1 MKKILFLYVAL
12 LSMSAS
18 VMADGLTATLQ
29 QGESMTPFYGVDA
42 FKQAYEAA
50 QDGAVIT
57 LSSGKFNDV
66 SSIDK
71 SITIVGAYAF
81 DAKDPE
87 ATVLTA
93 TTINADNVKIE
104 GIYFSSDVTI
114 GGVSNCHLKR
124 SWVNGYLTSTSG
136 TEHVNTL
143 IDQCLIKKDA
153 AIANG
158 KNYCIKN
165 CTIGGFYAMNTTEN
179 IAYITNCYVYYWYC
193 RDSPSMKQPYA
204 IYKNNMLQ
212 LVNNTSS
219 SPRLS
224 LSSPSEFY
232 YNVFVKCHAGGAYF
246 TTDYIRFEFNSGCVN
261 LGNDYSSSFQS
272 CTIGLNDNSDNKTG
286 QDGTP
291 VGITGGTGF
300 SKYPAIPRITNQAI
314 DATTDAEGKLN
325 VKVAVEV
332 QK

>member
-1 MKKILFLYVAL
+1 MKKILFLFVAL
-12 LSMSAS
+12 VSMSAS

-29 QGESMTPFYGVDA
+29 QGDSMTPFYGVDA

-81 DAKDPE
+81 GATDPKT
-87 ATVLTA
+87 TVLTSI
-93 TTINADNVKIE
+93 TVNADNVKIE

-114 GGVSNCHLKR
+114 CGVSNFHLKR
-124 SWVNGYLTSTSG
+124 SWVESYLTSNDG

-143 IDQCLIKKDA
+143 IDQCLIKGDK

-158 KNYCIKN
+158 KNYCMKN
-165 CTIGGFYAMNTTEN
+165 CTIGGFLAMNTVEN
-179 IAYITNCYVYYWYC
+179 VAYVTNCFVYDWYVYDASSY
-193 RDSPSMKQPYA
+193 KQPYA

-212 LVNNTSS
+212 LNNNSTSS
-219 SPRLS
+219 NHSITLYA
-224 LSSPSEFY
+224 PSEFY
-232 YNVFVKCHAGGAYF
+232 YNVFAKKNLAISTSSVVTWSFY
-246 TTDYIRFEFNSGCVN
+246 SGCIN
-261 LGNDYSSSFQS
+261 IGNVSSQVWYDGA
-272 CTIGLNDNSDNKTG
+272 IGGISSNSDGKTG

-300 SKYPAIPRITNQAI
+300 SEYPAIPRITSQTI
-314 DATTDAEGKLN
+314 DSTTDSEGKLN

>member
-1 MKKILFLYVAL
+1 MKKILFLFTAL

-29 QGESMTPFYGVDA
+29 QGDSMTPFYGVDA

-81 DAKDPE
+81 GSNGAK
-87 ATVLTA
+87 TTS

-104 GIYFSSDVTI
+104 GISFSGNVTI

-124 SWVNGYLTSTSG
+124 SCVWGELTSTSG

-143 IDQCLIKKDA
+143 IDQCLIKADN
-153 AIANG
+153 AISNG
-158 KNYCIKN
+158 KNYCMKN
-165 CTIGGFYAMNTTEN
+165 CTIGGFLAMNTVEN
-179 IAYITNCYVYYWYC
+179 FAYVSNCYVCNWFNQSDAY
-193 RDSPSMKQPYA
+193 KQPYA
-204 IYKNNMLQ
+204 IYKNNVLCCFSSNKYYQ
-212 LVNNTSS
+212 LN
-219 SPRLS
+219 LD
-224 LSSPSEFY
+224 SPSEYY
-232 YNVFVKCHAGGAYF
+232 YNYFYRNFAYVKF
-246 TTDYIRFEFNSGCVN
+246 TDGCIDVSN
-261 LGNDYSSSFQS
+261 NIGTFTSS
-272 CTIGLNDNSDNKTG
+272 LNPSNVVGMIDVSLDKIG

-291 VGITGGTGF
+291 IGITGGTGF
-300 SKYPAIPRITNQAI
+300 SEYPAIPRITSQTI
-314 DATTDAEGKLN
+314 SSITDAEGRLN

>member
-1 MKKILFLYVAL
+1 MKKILLLFVTL
-12 LSMSAS
+12 LSMSAN

-81 DAKDPE
+81 GANDPKT
-87 ATVLTA
+87 TVLTY
-93 TTINADNVKIE
+93 TTVNADNVKIE

-114 GGVSNCHLKR
+114 GGVSNCHFKR
-124 SWVNGYLTSTSG
+124 SWVEGYLTSIDG

-143 IDQCLIKKDA
+143 IDQCLIKYDK

-158 KNYCIKN
+158 KNYCMKN
-165 CTIGGFYAMNTTEN
+165 CTIGGFLAMNTSEN
-179 IAYITNCYVYYWYC
+179 VAYITNCYVYDWYKY
-193 RDSPSMKQPYA
+193 DVSSYKQPYA

-212 LVNNTSS
+212 LNNNATNFDHT
-219 SPRLS
+219 LY
-224 LSSPSEFY
+224 LYAPSEFY
-232 YNVFVKCHAGGAYF
+232 YNVFVRKNTNTSSHWVIYSF
-246 TTDYIRFEFNSGCVN
+246 ISGCIN
-261 LGNDYSSSFQS
+261 MGNATASYFHNGYITGMNDSSD
-272 CTIGLNDNSDNKTG
+272 GKTG

-300 SKYPAIPRITNQAI
+300 SEYPAIPRITSQTI
-314 DATTDAEGKLN
+314 DSTTDSEGKLN